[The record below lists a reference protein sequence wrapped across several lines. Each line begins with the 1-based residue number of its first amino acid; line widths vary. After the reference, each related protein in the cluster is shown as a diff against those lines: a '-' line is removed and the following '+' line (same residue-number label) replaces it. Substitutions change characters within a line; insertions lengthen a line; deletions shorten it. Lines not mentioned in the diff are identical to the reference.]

1 MLQQYNA
8 DLTDEDGGNQFLFD
22 SVSIDGNIEDRVFG
36 KEVWAAFHKCKEKQS
51 GTVLRGMEALELKS
65 IGFTTREIAQRYDTT
80 VNSVNAWI
88 SKARVVLRNEP
99 DILALCV

>member
-8 DLTDEDGGNQFLFD
+8 DLTDEDGENQFLFD
-22 SVSIDGNIEDRVFG
+22 SVPIDGNIEDRVFG
-36 KEVWAAFHKCKEKQS
+36 NEVWAAFRQCKEKQS

-88 SKARVVLRNEP
+88 SKARAVLRSEP
-99 DILALCV
+99 DILALRV

>member
-1 MLQQYNA
+1 MQ
-8 DLTDEDGGNQFLFD
+8 G
-22 SVSIDGNIEDRVFG
+22 
-36 KEVWAAFHKCKEKQS
+36 
-51 GTVLRGMEALELKS
+51 EAVRNYSAWELKS